1 MTNSINFEAFMR
13 TPAGRKLQAESEK
26 YIADLKAERDKKKE
40 DLKAKE
46 FIYGELTTG
55 ASHLRNTQLYRVIEG
70 VPSVVE
76 TNSWGQIN
84 NITPLKGY
92 EDVTPALANDIKNAD
107 PLTYRRLRANDL
119 KDITKSDEYYQTE
132 IYSENCP
139 VEIFDTYIKRP
150 SNNPESP
157 RYSQDWLEH
166 YDSPRDFENGES
178 KQLKQ
183 LTELYSTEN
192 LRGIAQD
199 IRDIQTEIENIE
211 KEIY

>member
-70 VPSVVE
+70 IPSVVE
-76 TNSWGQIN
+76 TNEWGQVA

-92 EDVTPALANDIKNAD
+92 EDVTPALAEDIKNAD

-132 IYSENCP
+132 IYSENRP
-139 VEIFDTYIKRP
+139 VELFDAYIQRP

-157 RYSQDWLEH
+157 RYSKDCLEH
-166 YDSPRDFENGES
+166 YDSPRDLENGES

-199 IRDIQTEIENIE
+199 IRNLQTEIENIE

>member
-1 MTNSINFEAFMR
+1 MTNSINLEAFLNS
-13 TPAGRKLQAESEK
+13 PVGRKLQNEAEK
-26 YIADLKAERDKKKE
+26 HIANLKEERDQKKE
-40 DLKAKE
+40 QLKSKE
-46 FIYGELTTG
+46 FVYGELTTG

-70 VPSVVE
+70 VPTVVE

-92 EDVTPALANDIKNAD
+92 EDITPALADDIKKAD

-139 VEIFDTYIKRP
+139 VELFDAYIQRP
-150 SNNPESP
+150 SNDPESP
-157 RYSQDWLEH
+157 RYSKDWLDH
-166 YDSPRDFENGES
+166 YDSPKDFEKGES

-199 IRDIQTEIENIE
+199 IRNLQKEIESIE